1 MEPFARIRR
10 HLLGSVQLRE
20 KVPNSSRPCTLPLPS
35 QCGVEACER
44 LEIAKSNWQKTTV
57 AQREALVALSIALRE
72 WPRLVSLAEW
82 MQLIGAMPSTLRCPA
97 CQNAPPLTYRS
108 RQLGSLASPSP
119 PRGIGAG
126 GETCLARGP
135 RPRVNIAAL
144 PCAARAIQ
152 LTYSVLLTSYHEWN
166 FGIRIEGG

>member
-1 MEPFARIRR
+1 MAET
-10 HLLGSVQLRE
+10 G
-20 KVPNSSRPCTLPLPS
+20 
-35 QCGVEACER
+35 
-44 LEIAKSNWQKTTV
+44 
-57 AQREALVALSIALRE
+57 
-72 WPRLVSLAEW
+72 LVSRMDAAYW
-82 MQLIGAMPSTLRCPA
+82 GHAIHIAMSGLSER
-97 CQNAPPLTYRS
+97 PPLTYRS